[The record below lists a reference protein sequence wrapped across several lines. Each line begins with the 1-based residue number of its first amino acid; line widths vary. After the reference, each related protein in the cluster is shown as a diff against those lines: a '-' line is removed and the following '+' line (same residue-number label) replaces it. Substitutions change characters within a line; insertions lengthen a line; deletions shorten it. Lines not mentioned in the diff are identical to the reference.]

1 MTQITLQIGYKIRAK
16 RRKLG
21 ITQASLA
28 KKLSI
33 SPSYLNLIESG
44 KRKINVDLLLK
55 LTNELNIE
63 ISDIS
68 KKIDTNLYQNLMD
81 LLGDNLFE
89 DLDITNFDIKELVNT
104 NPLIAKALMKLGDN
118 YKKKNQDIVS
128 RVENISGKFIDS
140 RKNSFPGEVVSDFLQ
155 ENENYFPKLEEF
167 ASNFYNKIQT
177 NNRVGYSAICEY
189 LLSEHGIEVKDV
201 VPDEKKPFT
210 KQFNL
215 AKKIFLVSDY
225 LTIETKKLYV
235 GAQVSQL
242 EASEV
247 IDEYL
252 NSFSFPSEESKKLS
266 KVALL
271 NYAGAAIIMP
281 YKPFYEECIKQRYD
295 VELLQNT
302 FAVSFEQVAH
312 RITCLQDP
320 KMKGIPFHMLRAD
333 VAGNISKRFSLS
345 GIEIPRYGGACPR
358 WNIYKAFTMPGKIN
372 AAVSKM
378 SNGDKYVCIARTVE
392 KGIGKHGMEKTL
404 LSIGLGCQV
413 KYSKDFVYADS
424 LNLNDKKTETPIG
437 INCRTCD
444 RMDCQQR
451 AFPPLHKK
459 FDIDLNRRGIS
470 VYVAD

>member
-1 MTQITLQIGYKIRAK
+1 MTQIDLQIGHKIKTK

-21 ITQASLA
+21 IAQAALS
-28 KKLSI
+28 KKISI

-44 KRKINVDLLLK
+44 KRKVSVDLLLK
-55 LTNELNIE
+55 LANELNIE

-68 KKIDTNLYQNLMD
+68 KKTDTNLYQNLMD

-104 NPLIAKALMKLGDN
+104 NPLIAKALVKLGDN

-128 RVENISGKFIDS
+128 KVENISGKFIDS

-167 ASNFYNKIQT
+167 ASNFFSKIQI
-177 NNRVGYSAICEY
+177 NNRMGYTSICEY
-189 LLSEHGIEVKDV
+189 LLRKHGIVVKDV

-210 KQFNL
+210 KQFDVD
-215 AKKIFLVSDY
+215 KKIFLVSDY
-225 LTIETKKLYV
+225 LTLETKKLYA
-235 GAQVSQL
+235 GAQVAQL
-242 EASEV
+242 EFSQV

-281 YKPFYEECIKQRYD
+281 YKYFYEECIKQRYD

-378 SNGDKYVCIARTVE
+378 SNGEKYICIARTDE

-413 KYSKDFVYADS
+413 KYAKDFVYADS

-437 INCRTCD
+437 VNCRTCD

-459 FDIDLNRRGIS
+459 FDIDLNKRGIS